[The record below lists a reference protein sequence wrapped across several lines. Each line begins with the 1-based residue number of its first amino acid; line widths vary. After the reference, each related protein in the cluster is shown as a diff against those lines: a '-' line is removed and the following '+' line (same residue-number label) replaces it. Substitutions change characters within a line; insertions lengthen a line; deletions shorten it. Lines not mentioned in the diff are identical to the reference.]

1 VADESGRKE
10 QLSTNTSALNIAG
23 LLQALPFPCLLT
35 DEAGRNL
42 DRNAAFASL
51 MAMLSIKTVTGRVR
65 FGEPALQVRWQ
76 AALAQMQET
85 PPAKPSALAA
95 SAGGRHWKFN
105 LIALHKVLDTDVPEH
120 SRQIL
125 VVCEEQAAA
134 SNADAVAKAGRLT
147 KAEQGVLG
155 GLLQGQTAKAIARER
170 GASVNTVRSQITA
183 ILQKT
188 GRNTQKELIASFGA
202 SSFGA
207 SAFDASS
214 LDESSFGSS
223 SFGPR
228 FDAGAFDGD
237 PLEHP
242 PALSV
247 PADWRPRPALKPQ
260 RTS

>member
-1 VADESGRKE
+1 MGAARK
-10 QLSTNTSALNIAG
+10 QLSTKTSALNMAG

-42 DRNAAFASL
+42 DCNAAFASL

-65 FGEPALQVRWQ
+65 FEEPVLQMRWQ
-76 AALAQMQET
+76 AALAQVQET
-85 PPAKPSALAA
+85 GPVKPPVLAA

-105 LIALHKVLDTDVPEH
+105 LIALHTVLDTDVAAH

-134 SNADAVAKAGRLT
+134 STADAVAKAGRLT

-207 SAFDASS
+207 SSFDASS
-214 LDESSFGSS
+214 LDESSFGNSAFS
-223 SFGPR
+223 PR
-228 FDAGAFDGD
+228 FDAGAFDGG
-237 PLEHP
+237 P
-242 PALSV
+242 PERPSALSL
-247 PADWRPRPALKPQ
+247 PAD
-260 RTS
+260 

>member
-1 VADESGRKE
+1 M
-10 QLSTNTSALNIAG
+10 AG

-35 DEAGRNL
+35 DEAGRSL
-42 DRNAAFASL
+42 DRNAAFSSL
-51 MAMLSIKTVTGRVR
+51 MGMLSIKTVTGRVR
-65 FGEPALQVRWQ
+65 FEEPLLQMRWQ
-76 AALAQMQET
+76 AALARMHET
-85 PPAKPSALAA
+85 AAKPPVLAA

-105 LIALHKVLDTDVPEH
+105 LIALHTVLDTDVAEH

-147 KAEQGVLG
+147 KAEQGVLS
-155 GLLQGQTAKAIARER
+155 GLLQGQTAKAIARGR

-207 SAFDASS
+207 SSFDASS
-214 LDESSFGSS
+214 FDEGSFDSGS
-223 SFGPR
+223 FDAR
-228 FDAGAFDGD
+228 FDAGAFDGG
-237 PLEHP
+237 PPERP

-247 PADWRPRPALKPQ
+247 PAD
-260 RTS
+260 

>member
-1 VADESGRKE
+1 M
-10 QLSTNTSALNIAG
+10 AG

-51 MAMLSIKTVTGRVR
+51 MGILSIKTVTGRVR
-65 FGEPALQVRWQ
+65 FEEPVLQVRWQ
-76 AALAQMQET
+76 SALARMQET
-85 PPAKPSALAA
+85 SPLKRPVLAA
-95 SAGGRHWKFN
+95 SAGGRHWRFN
-105 LIALHKVLDTDVPEH
+105 LIALHNVLDTDVAAH

-134 SNADAVAKAGRLT
+134 SNADAVVKAGRLT

-207 SAFDASS
+207 STFGASSFDTDAFDASS
-214 LDESSFGSS
+214 FGNDSFDA
-223 SFGPR
+223 R
-228 FDAGAFDGD
+228 FDAGAFDGG
-237 PLEHP
+237 PPERP

-247 PADWRPRPALKPQ
+247 RAD
-260 RTS
+260 